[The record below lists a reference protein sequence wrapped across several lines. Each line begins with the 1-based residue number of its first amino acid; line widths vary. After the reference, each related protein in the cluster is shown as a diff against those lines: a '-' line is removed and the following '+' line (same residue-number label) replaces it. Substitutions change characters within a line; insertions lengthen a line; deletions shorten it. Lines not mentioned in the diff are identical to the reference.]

1 MRMTRLLS
9 FKLFLLIVI
18 ILTISSFVVSYFQLQ
33 SQSEN
38 NMQTITECG
47 ERTSLLIKASTR
59 HSMLLNQKETTHNII
74 RSIAGEKRIDN
85 IRIYNKQ
92 GMIIFSANDEEI
104 NQTVDMQNEACFMC
118 HNNNG
123 DAIEEPDT
131 KEKRRIYTR
140 KDGTRILGFVSA
152 IRNEKSCY
160 EADCHF
166 HPREKVVLGT
176 IDVMMS
182 LASNDKMLMDERS
195 KMLQTNAAITLLV
208 ALTVGAFIWIFVHGP
223 VHRLII
229 GTKEISSGNL
239 EYKINSVS
247 SDEIGTLAKSFNQM
261 TSDLTN
267 AKNEIT
273 DWSNELEERVKRK
286 AELLKK
292 TQDRI
297 IQIEKMAS
305 LGKLSATVAH
315 ELNNP
320 MSGILTYSKLIQ
332 KKLNKGDQSPT
343 EKESIINHLK
353 MIETESER
361 CGAIIKNM
369 LLFSKEQ
376 KPEFK
381 PCDINTVLGTSLQLI
396 KHHLQLH
403 GIDLKTQLQSNLP
416 EIYVDEHQ
424 IRQAL
429 LDLLMN
435 SIEAM
440 EKDGILTVK
449 SSYNTLENRIFISLN
464 DNGKGIP
471 SDIQKQIFEPYFT
484 TKHEVKG
491 VGLGLFVVYGI
502 IQNHNGDISVESEL
516 DKGTTFIIKLPVDQ
530 KQVNDNEQK

>member
-9 FKLFLLIVI
+9 FKLFLLMVI

-38 NMQTITECG
+38 NLQVITDCG
-47 ERTSLLIKASTR
+47 ERTSLLIKASTK

-74 RSIAGEKRIDN
+74 RSIAAEKKIDN

-92 GMIIFSANDEEI
+92 GMIIFSAFDKEI
-104 NQTVDMQNEACFMC
+104 NHTVDMQNEACFMC
-118 HNNNG
+118 HTNNG

-140 KDGTRILGFVSA
+140 QDGTRILGFVSA

-166 HPREKVVLGT
+166 HPKGKVVLGT

-182 LASNDKMLMDERS
+182 LETNDKLLMNERS
-195 KMLQTNAAITLLV
+195 KMIQTNAAITLLV
-208 ALTVGAFIWIFVHGP
+208 ALLVGAFIWIFVHGP

-239 EYKINSVS
+239 DYKIKSVS
-247 SDEIGTLAKSFNQM
+247 SNEIGTLAKSFNQM
-261 TSDLTN
+261 TSDLAK

-297 IQIEKMAS
+297 VQIEKMAS

-332 KKLNKGDQSPT
+332 KKLNKRNPSPI
-343 EKESIINHLK
+343 EKDSIINHLK

-381 PCDINTVLGTSLQLI
+381 PSDINTVLGTSLDLI

-403 GIDLKTQLQSNLP
+403 SIDLKTQLQPNLP
-416 EIYVDEHQ
+416 EVYIDEHQ

-435 SIEAM
+435 AIEAM
-440 EKDGILTVK
+440 ENDGILTVN
-449 SSYNTLENRIFISLN
+449 SNYNSMENRIFISIN

-471 SDIQKQIFEPYFT
+471 IDIQKQIFEPYFT

-502 IQNHNGDISVESEL
+502 IQNHNGDISIKSEL
-516 DKGTTFIIKLPVDQ
+516 NKGTTFIIKLPVGQ
-530 KQVNDNEQK
+530 KQVNKNEQK

>member
-9 FKLFLLIVI
+9 FKLFLLMVI
-18 ILTISSFVVSYFQLQ
+18 ILAASSFVVSYFQLQ

-38 NMQTITECG
+38 NLQTITDCG
-47 ERTSLLIKASTR
+47 ERTSLLITASTK

-74 RSIAGEKRIDN
+74 RSIAEEKKIDN

-92 GMIIFSANDEEI
+92 GMIIFSALDKEI
-104 NQTVDMQNEACFMC
+104 NHIVDMQNEACFMC

-131 KEKRRIYTR
+131 KERRRIYTR
-140 KDGTRILGFVSA
+140 LDGTRILGFVSA

-160 EADCHF
+160 DAECHF
-166 HPREKVVLGT
+166 HPKEKVVLGT
-176 IDVMMS
+176 IDVMIS
-182 LASNDKMLMDERS
+182 LETNDKILMNERS
-195 KMLQTNAAITLLV
+195 KMIQTNAAITLFV
-208 ALTVGAFIWIFVHGP
+208 ALTVGVFIWIFVHGP

-239 EYKINSVS
+239 DYKIKSVS
-247 SDEIGTLAKSFNQM
+247 SDELGTLAKSFNQM

-273 DWSNELEERVKRK
+273 NWSNELEERVRRK

-297 IQIEKMAS
+297 VQIEKMAS

-332 KKLNKGDQSPT
+332 KKLSKENPSPI
-343 EKESIINHLK
+343 EKESIISHLK

-381 PCDINTVLGTSLQLI
+381 PSDLNIVLGTSLDLI
-396 KHHLQLH
+396 KHHLQLNN
-403 GIDLKTQLQSNLP
+403 IDLKTQIQPDLP
-416 EIYVDEHQ
+416 EVYVDEHQ

-435 SIEAM
+435 AIEAM
-440 EKDGILTVK
+440 ETDGILTVK
-449 SSYNTLENRIFISLN
+449 SNFSSMENRVIIKIK

-471 SDIQKQIFEPYFT
+471 VDIQKQIFEPYFT
-484 TKHEVKG
+484 TKQEVKG

-516 DKGTTFIIKLPVDQ
+516 NKGTTFIIKLPVG
-530 KQVNDNEQK
+530 KMQVNKDEQK